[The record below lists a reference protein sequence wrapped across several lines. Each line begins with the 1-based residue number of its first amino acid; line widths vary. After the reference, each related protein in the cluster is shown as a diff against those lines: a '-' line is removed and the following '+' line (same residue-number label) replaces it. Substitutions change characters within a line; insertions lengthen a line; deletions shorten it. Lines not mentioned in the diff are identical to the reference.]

1 MSYAV
6 REQFISIQGEGAQA
20 GTKAAFVRFAGCN
33 AWNGTEAGRQSLG
46 AGACARWCDTDL
58 VGGEK
63 LEAAEIVAR
72 MGQPWAPRALCVV
85 TGGEPGLQLDVDLLR
100 AIKLAGWRVAVE
112 TNGTIETAAINGC
125 DWITCSPKLLTDA
138 KLRHAHE
145 LKVVLPGA
153 LPPLSGWNE
162 VTLNALA
169 TGGGWGQM
177 FVQPQGGP
185 EYEQNVQRCVQ
196 WVLEHPEWRLGVQL
210 HKAIGLR

>member
-33 AWNGTEAGRQSLG
+33 AWNGTEDGRQALG
-46 AGACARWCDTDL
+46 AGACARWCDTDFL
-58 VGGEK
+58 GGER
-63 LEAAEIVAR
+63 LEGAEIVAR
-72 MGQPWAPRALCVV
+72 MGQPWGPGALCVL

-112 TNGTIETAAINGC
+112 TNGTIESAAIYGC
-125 DWITCSPKLLTDA
+125 DWITCSPKMLTA
-138 KLRHAHE
+138 SKLRRADE

-153 LPPLSGWNE
+153 VPPLSGWTS
-162 VTLNALA
+162 VTLEAMALQ
-169 TGGGWGQM
+169 GGWGQM

-185 EYEQNVQRCVQ
+185 DYEQHVRQCCQ

-210 HKAIGLR
+210 HKQLNLR